1 MISMAS
7 LSFKDKLFATYPI
20 PRSVSIWE
28 GDGVSS
34 FAVSSL
40 DDLISSCVDE
50 LRSDLYITEYVH
62 CSSQSTS
69 LPEDAFAVVNAK
81 IDFQFQGNRSVRVDF
96 DAASHRALIRYVPA
110 VLTYRRY
117 LRLSDLDTLAG
128 DRLIY
133 AKMYVLWQMAEK
145 ELTILRS
152 VVLDADNGSV
162 NLDALAS
169 FSDKCRARYEEMKA
183 EVFIYTSGV

>member
-1 MISMAS
+1 MAS

-81 IDFQFQGNRSVRVDF
+81 IDFDSLRSCGSHLPSLF
-96 DAASHRALIRYVPA
+96 ASFGLGYFGGGSP
-110 VLTYRRY
+110 Y
-117 LRLSDLDTLAG
+117 LR
-128 DRLIY
+128 
-133 AKMYVLWQMAEK
+133 
-145 ELTILRS
+145 
-152 VVLDADNGSV
+152 
-162 NLDALAS
+162 
-169 FSDKCRARYEEMKA
+169 
-183 EVFIYTSGV
+183 

>member
-1 MISMAS
+1 MAS

-152 VVLDADNGSV
+152 VVLDADNGTV

-169 FSDKCRARYEEMKA
+169 FSDKCRDRYEEMKA

>member
-110 VLTYRRY
+110 VLT
-117 LRLSDLDTLAG
+117 
-128 DRLIY
+128 
-133 AKMYVLWQMAEK
+133 
-145 ELTILRS
+145 
-152 VVLDADNGSV
+152 
-162 NLDALAS
+162 
-169 FSDKCRARYEEMKA
+169 
-183 EVFIYTSGV
+183 